1 MQLQTVA
8 LVGGLGLSLGVALA
22 GRLQP
27 AQSPDN
33 GTGAP
38 RSSTVLPL
46 GVSAPAPL
54 TEQLRLKLQQK
65 PPAPRPDRNPF
76 TFSARATRPP
86 ATAGHSTSASSPVE
100 AAPVPMP
107 VEPPRRG
114 DQYRL
119 SGMAASESPAGTVW
133 TAMVHDGQ
141 GLLYLQRGDRLPDG
155 FEVVDIQETW
165 LMLRDADGTER
176 TLRLR

>member
-8 LVGGLGLSLGVALA
+8 LVGGLGLSLGVALV

-27 AQSPDN
+27 SQTVETRS
-33 GTGAP
+33 GP
-38 RSSTVLPL
+38 RTSDARPL
-46 GVSAPAPL
+46 GTEPGAPL

-86 ATAGHSTSASSPVE
+86 LSLGRGAPM
-100 AAPVPMP
+100 AAPMEETPAPVP
-107 VEPPRRG
+107 VEPPRPG

-119 SGMAASESPAGTVW
+119 SGMAATQAPGGVVW

-141 GLLYLQRGDRLPDG
+141 GLLYVQRGDRLPDG
-155 FEVVDIQETW
+155 FEVVDVQETW
-165 LMLRDADGTER
+165 LMLRDPGGSER
-176 TLRLR
+176 TLRLP